1 MNNVTIIGNLTRDP
15 EKRTTQSGISQTT
28 FTVAAQRR
36 FKNADGGHDADFI
49 RCVAWRHTADYIA
62 LYGAKGRKIAV
73 NGELQTRSY
82 EKDGQTHTITEII
95 VNSAEFMQAPSA
107 DGQQRQE
114 PEQAQDF
121 TETDDDELPFK

>member
-1 MNNVTIIGNLTRDP
+1 MNNVIIIGNLTRDP

-28 FTVAAQRR
+28 FTVAVQRR
-36 FKNADGGHDADFI
+36 FKNADGGHDADFL
-49 RCVAWRHTADYIA
+49 RCVAWRQTADYIA
-62 LYGAKGRKIAV
+62 QYGAKGRKIAV

-95 VNSAEFMQAPSA
+95 VNSAEFLQAPSA
-107 DGQQRQE
+107 DGQQRHE

-121 TETDDDELPFK
+121 TEIDDDELPFK

>member
-1 MNNVTIIGNLTRDP
+1 M
-15 EKRTTQSGISQTT
+15 
-28 FTVAAQRR
+28 
-36 FKNADGGHDADFI
+36 
-49 RCVAWRHTADYIA
+49 
-62 LYGAKGRKIAV
+62 

-121 TETDDDELPFK
+121 TEIDDDELPFK